1 MCLCFA
7 CLSAHF
13 GRIGLEQGIGYT
25 HRKISMTAAFTL
37 NIDEGKGYKHHLTPL
52 PGTHTH
58 THTPSKTL
66 FICKQSLLECRMTSR
81 DKGTNVQSLL

>member
-58 THTPSKTL
+58 THHQKLCL
-66 FICKQSLLECRMTSR
+66 FANKVCLNAE
-81 DKGTNVQSLL
+81 